1 MSTPTESP
9 VTVRRIPNPA
19 EPVPAV
25 AVPTLLL
32 LVGGLALWTA
42 STALYL
48 ADDLAWWATI
58 PLNALAGYLLFTVAH
73 DAGHHS
79 ASSIKWLNDLMGR
92 LSTPLFALH
101 AAFPV
106 WRFIHMQHHRFTNHD
121 DGDDPDHYTMR
132 GPAWQKPLRWLSIDY
147 HYVAFYL
154 PKLRTRKRAEQ
165 VEGVVFLLLGI
176 AVPVALIATGNVVT
190 WLVVLFV
197 PSRVAILWLAY
208 AFDYLPHHGLHHKP
222 TEDRLKTTRNRIG
235 GERWVS
241 PLLLYQNYHLV
252 HHLHP
257 VVPFYRYIAVWR
269 RNERQYVDGDP
280 SLSTLGGREITAD
293 EYRRMRELVEHH

>member
-1 MSTPTESP
+1 MSTAEPP

-32 LVGGLALWTA
+32 LVVGLATWIAT
-42 STALYL
+42 TVLYVSG
-48 ADDLAWWATI
+48 DLSAWITI
-58 PLNALAGYLLFTVAH
+58 PVLAVAGYLLFTVAH

-79 ASSIKWLNDLMGR
+79 ASNVKWLNDLMGR
-92 LSTPLFALH
+92 LATPVFALH

-132 GPAWQKPLRWLSIDY
+132 GPAWQKPLRWLTIDY

-154 PKLRTRKRAEQ
+154 PRLRTRKPKEQAEA
-165 VEGVVFLLLGI
+165 VAFLLVGI
-176 AVPVALIATGNVVT
+176 LVPVALIATGNVVT

-197 PSRVAILWLAY
+197 PSRLAILWLAY

-222 TEDRLKTTRNRIG
+222 SEDRLKTTRNRIG
-235 GERWVS
+235 GERWAS
-241 PLLLYQNYHLV
+241 LLLLYQNYHLV

-269 RNERQYVDGDP
+269 RNEPDYLAGDP
-280 SLSTLGGREITAD
+280 ALSTLGGREITPD

>member
-1 MSTPTESP
+1 MSTAEPP

-32 LVGGLALWTA
+32 LVVGLATWIAT
-42 STALYL
+42 TVLYVSGDLSAWITVPVL
-48 ADDLAWWATI
+48 AV
-58 PLNALAGYLLFTVAH
+58 AGYLLFTVAH

-79 ASSIKWLNDLMGR
+79 ASNVKWLNDLMGR
-92 LSTPLFALH
+92 LATPVFALH

-132 GPAWQKPLRWLSIDY
+132 GPAWQKPLRWLTIDY

-154 PKLRTRKRAEQ
+154 PRLRTRKPKEQAEA
-165 VEGVVFLLLGI
+165 VVFLLVGI
-176 AVPVALIATGNVVT
+176 LVPVALIATGNVVT

-197 PSRVAILWLAY
+197 PSRLAILWLAY

-222 TEDRLKTTRNRIG
+222 SEDRLKTTRNRIG
-235 GERWVS
+235 GERWAS
-241 PLLLYQNYHLV
+241 LLLLYQNYHLV

-269 RNERQYVDGDP
+269 RGEPDYLAGDP
-280 SLSTLGGREITAD
+280 ALSTLGGREITSD

>member
-1 MSTPTESP
+1 MSSVESP

-19 EPVPAV
+19 EPVPTV

-32 LVGGLALWTA
+32 LVGGLTLWIGTA
-42 STALYL
+42 VLYL
-48 ADDLAWWATI
+48 SDALSWVITI
-58 PLNALAGYLLFTVAH
+58 PVLAVAGYLLFTVAH

-79 ASSIKWLNDLMGR
+79 ASNVKWLNDLMGR
-92 LSTPLFALH
+92 LATPLFAMH

-147 HYVAFYL
+147 HYVVFFL
-154 PKLRTRKRAEQ
+154 PRLRTRKPREQAEAIL
-165 VEGVVFLLLGI
+165 FLLVGI
-176 AVPVALIATGNVVT
+176 LVPVVLIATGNLT
-190 WLVVLFV
+190 AWLVLFFV
-197 PSRVAILWLAY
+197 PSRLAILWLAY

-222 TEDRLKTTRNRIG
+222 SEDRLKTTRNRIG
-235 GERWVS
+235 GERWAS
-241 PLLLYQNYHLV
+241 LLMLYQNYHLV

-269 RNERQYVDGDP
+269 RNEKAYLEGDP
-280 SLSTLGGREITAD
+280 ALSTLGGRDITAD
-293 EYRRMRELVEHH
+293 EYRRMRALVDEHH